1 MRLTKILP
9 LFVLLGILTPH
20 ITEAQ
25 KNKKNAKEDV
35 KPAPPV
41 VKADTAKKKSGLQ
54 SYRQLV
60 GKAKTQKGLFTVHKI
75 VDDYYFELHDSVMG
89 REFIAITRISRT
101 PAGGGYGGEEENR
114 QVLRWERG
122 PNNKVFLRAVL
133 YVSASKDTIKPI
145 TMAVKNSNLDP
156 IAASFDIK
164 SIRKDTSVLINVTD
178 FFKGDNQIISL
189 DPEKKR
195 RFSLTTIQNDRSY
208 IQGMKSY
215 PINT

>member
-1 MRLTKILP
+1 MKLTRIAF
-9 LFVLLGILTPH
+9 LFVLIGTVLPQ

-25 KNKKNAKEDV
+25 KNKKNAKEEV
-35 KPAPPV
+35 KPAPSV
-41 VKADTAKKKSGLQ
+41 AKADTTKKKPGLQ

-75 VDDYYFELHDSVMG
+75 NDDYYFELFDSIMG

-145 TMAVKNSNLDP
+145 TM
-156 IAASFDIK
+156 
-164 SIRKDTSVLINVTD
+164 
-178 FFKGDNQIISL
+178 
-189 DPEKKR
+189 
-195 RFSLTTIQNDRSY
+195 
-208 IQGMKSY
+208 
-215 PINT
+215 